1 MERDFAKSAGEV
13 VGSALAG
20 ENGEGER
27 KKKRGVRYKPE
38 YWSLVGLSIKLSELS
53 ENWRA
58 VAGEPLASRSAPAA
72 CEKDGG
78 RLVITV
84 NVPDQ
89 MVLSSARFRK
99 ARLERGI
106 SAFFGGAAVSVDFR
120 VGPIRPPAQPARSA
134 PQKVYRRA
142 PVVNGEEEI
151 AERAK
156 FFLGGG
162 MSPELACAMARVMLS
177 LEKLSKRRR

>member
-1 MERDFAKSAGEV
+1 MDDDFAKSAGEI
-13 VGSALAG
+13 VGSALCGKGG
-20 ENGEGER
+20 EETR
-27 KKKRGVRYKPE
+27 KKARPE
-38 YWSLVGLSIKLSELS
+38 YWSLVNLSMKLSELS

-72 CEKDGG
+72 CEEDGG
-78 RLVITV
+78 RFVITV

-120 VGPIRPPAQPARSA
+120 VGPIRPAAQPARSA
-134 PQKVYRRA
+134 PQKIYRRA

-162 MSPELACAMARVMLS
+162 MSPELAGAMARVMLS

>member
-27 KKKRGVRYKPE
+27 KKTRGVRYKPE
-38 YWSLVGLSIKLSELS
+38 YWSLVGLSIKLSELT

-58 VAGEPLASRSAPAA
+58 VAGEPLASRSAPAV
-72 CEKDGG
+72 CEEAEG

-106 SAFFGGAAVSVDFR
+106 SAFFGGASVSVDFR
-120 VGPIRPPAQPARSA
+120 VGPIRPQRQQERSA
-134 PQKVYRRA
+134 PQKIYRRA

-177 LEKLSKRRR
+177 LEKISKRKK

>member
-1 MERDFAKSAGEV
+1 MEEDFAKSAGEV
-13 VGSALAG
+13 VTSALA
-20 ENGEGER
+20 ER
-27 KKKRGVRYKPE
+27 KRVNSAGKRGGAKRAPARWELIK
-38 YWSLVGLSIKLSELS
+38 LSMKLSELS
-53 ENWRA
+53 ENW
-58 VAGEPLASRSAPAA
+58 
-72 CEKDGG
+72 
-78 RLVITV
+78 LVITV

-106 SAFFGGAAVSVDFR
+106 SAFFGGVPVAVDFR
-120 VGPIRPPAQPARSA
+120 VGPIRPAAQPARSS
-134 PQKVYRRA
+134 PQKIYRRA

-162 MSPELACAMARVMLS
+162 MSPDLAGAMARDKLS

>member
-1 MERDFAKSAGEV
+1 MDGDFAKSAGEI
-13 VGSALAG
+13 VGSALCGKGG
-20 ENGEGER
+20 EETR
-27 KKKRGVRYKPE
+27 KKARGVRYRPE
-38 YWSLVGLSIKLSELS
+38 YWSLVNLSMKLSELS

-58 VAGEPLASRSAPAA
+58 VAGEPP
-72 CEKDGG
+72 CEEDGG
-78 RLVITV
+78 RFVITV

-99 ARLERGI
+99 ARLEREI
-106 SAFFGGAAVSVDFR
+106 SAFFGGAAVSVAVR
-120 VGPIRPPAQPARSA
+120 VGPRRTPAQPARSA

-162 MSPELACAMARVMLS
+162 MSPELAGAMARVMLS